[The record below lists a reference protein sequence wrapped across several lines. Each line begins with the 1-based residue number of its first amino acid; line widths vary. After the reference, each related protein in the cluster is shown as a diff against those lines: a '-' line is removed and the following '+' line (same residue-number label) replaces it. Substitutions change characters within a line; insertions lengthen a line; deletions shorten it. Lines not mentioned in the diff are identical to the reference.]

1 MAVIIAFFGGVR
13 SDHLLICLF
22 ALSFTTMCFGWVTEA
37 LSRPDPASRRV
48 LSTSPSTSAAGNLN
62 YPAGNA
68 YYPEGSENARAAT
81 TRHTRW
87 AIDGTRHR
95 ERLVWGCAPWL
106 AWTAPFQRLGPHFLG
121 YAPYIVL
128 WFVVLDTFVYN
139 TKDLP
144 EGEGPPDY
152 VWIIVA
158 GQISVFSSFAF
169 VQLLQQATH
178 YGCERYWWGEA
189 LYVILSVTSKGMLG
203 GVLLAN
209 VLLLSGT
216 ETVDETVVRNVAQE

>member
-13 SDHLLICLF
+13 SDHLLLCLF
-22 ALSFTTMCFGWVTEA
+22 FLSFSTICFGWVTEA

-48 LSTSPSTSAAGNLN
+48 ASTSPSTLSMDS
-62 YPAGNA
+62 A
-68 YYPEGSENARAAT
+68 YYPTESENARIAT

-87 AIDGTRHR
+87 AIDGTHRR

-106 AWTAPFQRLGPHFLG
+106 AWTASFQRLGPHLLG

-128 WFVVLDTFVYN
+128 WYVILDTFDYN
-139 TKDLP
+139 TRGLP

-152 VWIIVA
+152 VWIIVV
-158 GQISVFSSFAF
+158 GQMFIFSSFAV
-169 VQLLQQATH
+169 VQVLQQATH

-189 LYVILSVTSKGMLG
+189 LYVILSVLSKGVLG
-203 GVLLAN
+203 VVLLAN
-209 VLLLSGT
+209 ILLLSGT
-216 ETVDETVVRNVAQE
+216 ESIDEALVRDATQA